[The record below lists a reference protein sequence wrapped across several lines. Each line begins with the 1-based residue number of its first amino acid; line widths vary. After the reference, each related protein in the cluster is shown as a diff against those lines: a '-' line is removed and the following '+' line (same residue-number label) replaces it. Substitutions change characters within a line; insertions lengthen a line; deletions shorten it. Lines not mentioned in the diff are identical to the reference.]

1 MKISQ
6 KIAYSLLFQ
15 LLSICFATKATAQ
28 LGIDMPFWFKTGLR
42 VQTSYTPIQN
52 DSTLDLRMAHY
63 QVQGIFSIKSKLSA
77 NLNADIKLKD
87 IGKKGSFKNIFK
99 KSDIGFKQS
108 FIAFNAGMRV
118 VEGNIF
124 SDKNT
129 HYWANANIS
138 YTNIKASLRGGVWV
152 RTLQVGAVQDVDNLQ
167 DTRPFALAA
176 VAKIFVKGL
185 RKQNIFGL
193 GIAYTPNGKILPIPI
208 IGFNRRLAKKWDINV
223 LIPANIAVLY
233 QANKNLLYRLRIN
246 ANSLQTGVTRLLP
259 ITQNAQLRTPNRLD
273 YTQLE
278 TNLSVQYKFTKN
290 LLLLVQGAYL
300 IGTNL
305 NFSHDNHFL
314 YDAKLSKG
322 FFYGSMGLH
331 FNLKDGLFGSQ
342 TFMVD

>member
-1 MKISQ
+1 MKK
-6 KIAYSLLFQ
+6 KIIYSLFFQ
-15 LLSICFATKATAQ
+15 LFIACFATKTMAQ

-52 DSTLDLRMAHY
+52 DSTLNLRMAHY

-87 IGKKGSFKNIFK
+87 IGKKGAFKNIFR
-99 KSDIGFKQS
+99 KSNIGFKQS
-108 FIAFNAGMRV
+108 FIAFNVGMRV

-124 SDKNT
+124 SDQNT

-152 RTLQVGAVQDVDNLQ
+152 RTLQIGAVQDVHNLA
-167 DTRPFALAA
+167 DTRPFALVAI
-176 VAKIFVKGL
+176 AKIYVKGL

-193 GIAYTPNGKILPIPI
+193 GAAYTPNGKILPIPI
-208 IGFNRRLAKKWDINV
+208 IGFNRRLAKKWDLNV

-246 ANSLQTGVTRLLP
+246 ANSLQTGATRLLP
-259 ITQNAQLRTPNRLD
+259 ITQNAQIRTPDRLQ

-278 TNLSVQYKFTKN
+278 TNLSLQYKITKN

-300 IGTNL
+300 RGTNL
-305 NFSHDNHFL
+305 NFSENKHFL

-322 FFYGSMGLH
+322 FFYGSVGIH

-342 TFMVD
+342 MFMVD